1 MSTSKYQPI
10 SGTQNEKYI
19 FGSGGYAATSR
30 QAQTNH
36 LRYNRL
42 IQYRLNLQYYL
53 FQSQAGYQINPL
65 IPLDK
70 NNLHIADIGTG
81 TA

>member
-1 MSTSKYQPI
+1 MSTSKYQPV

-19 FGSGGYAATSR
+19 LSSGGYAATSR
-30 QAQTNH
+30 QAPTNN
-36 LRYNRL
+36 LRHNRL
-42 IQYRLNLQYYL
+42 IICRLNLQYYL

-70 NNLHIADIGTG
+70 DNLHIADIGTG